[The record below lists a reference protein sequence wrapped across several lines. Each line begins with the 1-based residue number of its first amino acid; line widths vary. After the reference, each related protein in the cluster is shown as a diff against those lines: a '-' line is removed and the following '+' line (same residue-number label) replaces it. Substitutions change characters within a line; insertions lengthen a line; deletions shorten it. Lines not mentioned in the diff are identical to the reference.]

1 MKPFS
6 SQRRPNF
13 AMSRCGTCN
22 VALDNAEA
30 LRSHYGSEFHLT
42 NVRRRVEGL
51 RPLTQQEQRHTQ
63 QDIDGAGVDENG
75 APLYSCTLCKKTFR
89 SVQTLQT
96 HIRSTAHL
104 MRKEKRIIARDS
116 EAASMLTSTS
126 LGSAAMGLH
135 RRHNAK
141 KRAARVDEA
150 QKKKTAPKVGMEE
163 REEDTSE
170 VRCLFCGLLSA
181 DVEANLHH
189 LGVVHHFTI
198 PMASHCKDVPALLG
212 YLARKING
220 LMCIVCNERTRSF
233 SSLEA
238 LRDHMRESS
247 HERLV
252 LSPEYQEFYDV
263 VLANPEGLSPVQ
275 LEGVRG
281 DEIVLGDEKANGKT
295 RVVMK
300 REAEVPRARPRE
312 TEVQNEKRKAILA
325 AEQES
330 RALAKQEQKELML
343 AHNHEAAWVATRS
356 GNAHHDTQLD
366 VSMRTNK
373 LHPKGYDG
381 NMLFS

>member
-1 MKPFS
+1 
-6 SQRRPNF
+6 
-13 AMSRCGTCN
+13 MSRCGTCN

-63 QDIDGAGVDENG
+63 QVIDGAGVDESG
-75 APLYSCTLCKKTFR
+75 APVYSCTLCKKTFR

-96 HIRSTAHL
+96 HVRSTAHL
-104 MRKEKRIIARDS
+104 VRKEQRIIARDS

-141 KRAARVDEA
+141 KSAVRKDEE
-150 QKKKTAPKVGMEE
+150 QKRKKATPKVGLEE

-170 VRCLFCGLLSA
+170 VRCMFCGLLSQ
-181 DVEANLHH
+181 DVATNVHH
-189 LGVVHHFTI
+189 LETAHRFTI
-198 PMASHCKDVPALLG
+198 PMASHCKDTSALLA

-238 LRDHMRESS
+238 LRDHMRESN
-247 HERLV
+247 HERLI

-263 VLANPEGLSPVQ
+263 VLSNPEGLDPVQ

-281 DEIVLGDEKANGKT
+281 DEMLLDSAEVRGKQ
-295 RVVMK
+295 RVVLK
-300 REAEVPRARPRE
+300 REGEVPRARPRE
-312 TEVQNEKRKAILA
+312 TTVQNEKRKAILA
-325 AEQES
+325 VEQES
-330 RALAKQEQKELML
+330 RALAKQEQKELMM
-343 AHNHEAAWVATRS
+343 AQNQEAAWVATRS
-356 GNAHHDTQLD
+356 GNVRNDYQLD

-373 LHPKGYDG
+373 LHAKGYDG
-381 NMLFS
+381 NMMFS

>member
-1 MKPFS
+1 
-6 SQRRPNF
+6 
-13 AMSRCGTCN
+13 
-22 VALDNAEA
+22 VVLDNAEA
-30 LRSHYGSEFHLT
+30 MRSHYGSEFHLT

-51 RPLTQQEQRHTQ
+51 RPLTLQEQRHAHQ
-63 QDIDGAGVDENG
+63 QDVDGGGVDENG
-75 APLYSCTLCKKTFR
+75 APVYSCTLCKKTFR

-104 MRKEKRIIARDS
+104 MRKEQRIIARDS

-141 KRAARVDEA
+141 KGTARKDEA
-150 QKKKTAPKVGMEE
+150 QRSKKAAPKVGLAE

-170 VRCLFCGLLSA
+170 VRCLFCGLLSP
-181 DVEANLHH
+181 DVEANVHH
-189 LGVVHHFTI
+189 LETVHHFSI
-198 PMASHCKDVPALLG
+198 PMAVHCKDVAALLA
-212 YLARKING
+212 YLARKVNG

-233 SSLEA
+233 ASLEA
-238 LRDHMRESS
+238 LRDHMRESN
-247 HERLV
+247 HERLI

-263 VLANPEGLSPVQ
+263 VLAKPEGLDPVR

-281 DEIVLGDEKANGKT
+281 DELLLGGDNAKGKG
-295 RVVMK
+295 RVVLK
-300 REAEVPRARPRE
+300 REGEVPRARPRE

-330 RALAKQEQKELML
+330 RALVKQEQKELML
-343 AHNHEAAWVATRS
+343 AHNQEAAWVATRS
-356 GNAHHDTQLD
+356 GNARHDMQLD

-381 NMLFS
+381 NMMFS

>member
-1 MKPFS
+1 
-6 SQRRPNF
+6 
-13 AMSRCGTCN
+13 MSRCGTCN

-51 RPLTQQEQRHTQ
+51 RPLTQQEQRHAQTEV
-63 QDIDGAGVDENG
+63 DGAGVDENG
-75 APLYSCTLCKKTFR
+75 APVYSCTLCKKTFR

-104 MRKEKRIIARDS
+104 MRKEQRIIARDS

-141 KRAARVDEA
+141 RSAARKEEA
-150 QKKKTAPKVGMEE
+150 QKGKKAAPKVGLEE

-170 VRCLFCGLLSA
+170 VRCMFCGLLSA
-181 DVEANLHH
+181 DVEANVAH
-189 LGVVHHFTI
+189 LEKVHHFTI
-198 PMASHCKDVPALLG
+198 PMAAHCKDVAALLG

-238 LRDHMRESS
+238 LRDHMRESN
-247 HERLV
+247 HERLL

-263 VLANPEGLSPVQ
+263 VLASPEGLDPVQ
-275 LEGVRG
+275 LDGVRG
-281 DEIVLGDEKANGKT
+281 DELVLGGEKGKG
-295 RVVMK
+295 RVVLK
-300 REAEVPRARPRE
+300 REGEVPRARPRE
-312 TEVQNEKRKAILA
+312 TEEQNEKRKAILA
-325 AEQES
+325 ADQES
-330 RALAKQEQKELML
+330 RALVKQEQKEMMM
-343 AHNHEAAWVATRS
+343 AQNQEAAWVATRS
-356 GNAHHDTQLD
+356 GNARHDKELV
-366 VSMRTNK
+366 VSMRSNK

-381 NMLFS
+381 NMMFS

>member
-1 MKPFS
+1 
-6 SQRRPNF
+6 
-13 AMSRCGTCN
+13 MSRCGTCN
-22 VALDNAEA
+22 VALDSGEA
-30 LRSHYGSEFHLT
+30 LRNHYGSEFHLT

-51 RPLTQQEQRHTQ
+51 RPLTQQEQRHIQT
-63 QDIDGAGVDENG
+63 DIDGAGVDESG
-75 APLYSCTLCKKTFR
+75 APVYSCTLCKKTFR

-104 MRKEKRIIARDS
+104 MRKEQRIIARDS

-141 KRAARVDEA
+141 TSAARREA
-150 QKKKTAPKVGMEE
+150 AEKGKKAAPRVGLEE

-181 DVEANLHH
+181 DVAANVQH
-189 LGVVHHFTI
+189 LESVHHFTI
-198 PMASHCKDVPALLG
+198 PMAQHCKDAAALLA
-212 YLARKING
+212 YLARKVNG
-220 LMCIVCNERTRSF
+220 LMCIVCNERTRAF
-233 SSLEA
+233 ASLEA
-238 LRDHMRESS
+238 LRDHMRESN
-247 HERLV
+247 HERLI

-263 VLANPEGLSPVQ
+263 ALAKPEGIDPVQ
-275 LEGVRG
+275 LENVRG
-281 DEIVLGDEKANGKT
+281 DEMLLGSEKSRGKT

-300 REAEVPRARPRE
+300 REGEVPRARPRE
-312 TEVQNEKRKAILA
+312 TEVQNEKRRAIQA

-330 RALAKQEQKELML
+330 RALVKQEQKEMMM
-343 AHNHEAAWVATRS
+343 AQNQEAAWVATRS
-356 GNAHHDTQLD
+356 GNARHDLQLD

-381 NMLFS
+381 NMMFS

>member
-1 MKPFS
+1 
-6 SQRRPNF
+6 
-13 AMSRCGTCN
+13 MSRCGTCN

-30 LRSHYGSEFHLT
+30 LRNHYGSEFHLT

-63 QDIDGAGVDENG
+63 HDVEGAGVDENG
-75 APLYSCTLCKKTFR
+75 APVYSCTLCKKTFR

-104 MRKEKRIIARDS
+104 MRKEQRIIARDS

-141 KRAARVDEA
+141 KSAARKEEA
-150 QKKKTAPKVGMEE
+150 QKGKKVAPKVGLEE

-170 VRCLFCGLLSA
+170 VRCMFCGLLSEN
-181 DVEANLHH
+181 VEANVQH
-189 LGVVHHFTI
+189 LDTVHHFLV
-198 PMASHCKDVPALLG
+198 PMAQHCKDVAALLA

-238 LRDHMRESS
+238 LRDHMRESN
-247 HERLV
+247 HERLI
-252 LSPEYQEFYDV
+252 LSPEYQEFYNV
-263 VLANPEGLSPVQ
+263 VLAKPEGLDPVQ
-275 LEGVRG
+275 LDGVRG
-281 DEIVLGDEKANGKT
+281 DEMVLGNEKAKGKT
-295 RVVMK
+295 RVVLK
-300 REAEVPRARPRE
+300 REGEVPRVRPRE
-312 TEVQNEKRKAILA
+312 TEVQYDKRKAIQA

-330 RALAKQEQKELML
+330 RALVKEEQKEMMM
-343 AHNHEAAWVATRS
+343 AQNQEAAWVAQRS
-356 GNAHHDTQLD
+356 GAARNDLQL
-366 VSMRTNK
+366 VTSMRSNK

-381 NMLFS
+381 NMMFS

>member
-1 MKPFS
+1 
-6 SQRRPNF
+6 
-13 AMSRCGTCN
+13 MSRCGTCN
-22 VALDNAEA
+22 VALDDAEA
-30 LRSHYGSEFHLT
+30 LRNHYGSEVHLT

-51 RPLTQQEQRHTQ
+51 RPLNQQEQRHAQ
-63 QDIDGAGVDENG
+63 QEIDGAGVDESG
-75 APLYSCTLCKKTFR
+75 APVYSCTLCKKTFR

-104 MRKEKRIIARDS
+104 MRKEQRIVARDS

-141 KRAARVDEA
+141 KGAARKDAA
-150 QKKKTAPKVGMEE
+150 QKSKTAAAKVGLEE

-170 VRCLFCGLLSA
+170 VRCMFCGLLSP
-181 DVEANLHH
+181 DVAANVQHMEAA
-189 LGVVHHFTI
+189 HHFMI
-198 PMASHCKDVPALLG
+198 PMAHHCKDVPALLA
-212 YLARKING
+212 YLARKVNG

-233 SSLEA
+233 ASLEA
-238 LRDHMRESS
+238 LRDHMRESN
-247 HERLV
+247 HERLI

-263 VLANPEGLSPVQ
+263 VLANPEGLAPVQ

-281 DEIVLGDEKANGKT
+281 DEMVLLDEKSKGKA
-295 RVVMK
+295 RVVLK
-300 REAEVPRARPRE
+300 REGEVPRARPRE

-330 RALAKQEQKELML
+330 RALVKQEQKELMM
-343 AHNHEAAWVATRS
+343 AQNQEAAWVATRS
-356 GNAHHDTQLD
+356 GNARHDLQLD

-381 NMLFS
+381 NMMFS